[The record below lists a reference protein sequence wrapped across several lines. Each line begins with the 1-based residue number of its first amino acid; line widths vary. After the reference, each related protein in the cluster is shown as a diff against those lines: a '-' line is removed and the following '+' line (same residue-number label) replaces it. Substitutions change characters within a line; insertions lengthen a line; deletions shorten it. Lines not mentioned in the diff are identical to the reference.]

1 MSQESNPTKA
11 SALPILIVDDE
22 EIVLVALRDTLL
34 HEGYNVVSSPHAVH
48 ALSVLKQRQFSVV
61 ITDQQMPMVSGL
73 EFLAQVR
80 DLQPDATR
88 ILITAVLNL
97 TTLIDAINKAEIH
110 RFVVKP
116 WSREE
121 LLAAVKSAV
130 GRFALISNNSHLLSQ
145 TLAKNQELQNINR
158 ALENQ
163 LARLSR
169 QNAQS
174 RPPASIPPPPSSSS

>member
-1 MSQESNPTKA
+1 VPQELNTPKT

-34 HEGYNVVSSPHAVH
+34 HEGYNIVSSPHAVH
-48 ALSVLKQRQFSVV
+48 ALSVLEEQQFSVV
-61 ITDQQMPMVSGL
+61 ITDQQMPMVSGV

-80 DLQPDATR
+80 QIQPEATR

-97 TTLIDAINKAEIH
+97 GTLIDAINKAEIH

-130 GRFALISNNSHLLSQ
+130 ERFDSISNNTRLLSQ
-145 TLAKNQELQNINR
+145 TMTMNHELQKTNR
-158 ALENQ
+158 ALEDQ
-163 LARLSR
+163 VARLAAENARSR
-169 QNAQS
+169 Q
-174 RPPASIPPPPSSSS
+174 PSGQAPLAG

>member
-1 MSQESNPTKA
+1 MSQELNTPKA
-11 SALPILIVDDE
+11 SARPILIVDDE
-22 EIVLVALRDTLL
+22 EIVLVALRETLL

-48 ALSVLKQRQFSVV
+48 ALSVLKEQEVSVV

-80 DLQPDATR
+80 QIRPEATR

-97 TTLIDAINKAEIH
+97 STLIDAINKAEIY

-116 WSREE
+116 WSRED
-121 LLAAVKSAV
+121 LLASVKSAV
-130 GRFALISNNSHLLSQ
+130 ERFDFISNNSRLLSQ
-145 TLAKNQELQNINR
+145 TLAMNHQLQQINH

-163 LARLSR
+163 VARLARE
-169 QNAQS
+169 NAQL
-174 RPPASIPPPPSSSS
+174 RQLAGEPPPTG